1 MRARAQPIW
10 CRAGGRARPPQI
22 YIYGTWST
30 VRSAPAAAAVA
41 LAADLGALGSP
52 RMRATGAEV
61 QAGALQ
67 PGRLQQFVDSFHA
80 RGCEFQPWRMMTG
93 CVW

>member
-1 MRARAQPIW
+1 
-10 CRAGGRARPPQI
+10 
-22 YIYGTWST
+22 
-30 VRSAPAAAAVA
+30 
-41 LAADLGALGSP
+41 
-52 RMRATGAEV
+52 MRATGAEV